1 MHLRHRERAVRVPL
15 HMKVTL
21 TVGERRI
28 DARLIDLSVTGGFV
42 ELSSPLPLGTELEIT
57 MPLPGGPPLRASATV
72 MRVGTNPK
80 FVPSTE
86 LDHLVIVVAG
96 VGLNFAGLPED
107 ELQRVA
113 DYLELVEEW

>member
-42 ELSSPLPLGTELEIT
+42 ELSSPLPIGTELEIT
-57 MPLPGGPPLRASATV
+57 MPLPGGPPLSVPATV
-72 MRVGTNPK
+72 VRIGTNPK
-80 FVPSTE
+80 FVASSE
-86 LDHLVIVVAG
+86 LDHLVIAVSG
-96 VGLNFAGLPED
+96 VGLHFTGLPED
-107 ELQRVA
+107 ERRRMT
-113 DYLELVEEW
+113 DYLDLIQEW